1 MPLPS
6 FSAAG
11 NLSDILAAASDGE
24 ITTEAWTSA
33 RIVFSHNIRSGALVW
48 DGDIYNRPPVVRV
61 YPDSDGDIAPVVL
74 LANDDGLNVGG
85 IQWHATVLDGNGNSV
100 VEIVFDAPEDGG
112 TINLATVTPAP
123 TAGVVGITKGD
134 PGDPVDDV
142 QLDGDDLVFYVNGVA
157 IGDPIPIPGGGGSGD
172 VAGDTHA
179 ATGKTTPVDA
189 DELPLVD
196 SAASN
201 GLKKLTIANLKALI
215 QTLVDAGVS
224 SVIAGAPGALNTLD
238 ELAAAFGDDAN
249 FAATMTTA
257 LAGKQPVD
265 ATLTALAA
273 LSTAANKLIYATG
286 SDTFA
291 TTDLTAA
298 GRALLDDADAA
309 AQRVTLALGNVDNVA
324 DASKP
329 VSTLQ
334 AAAITAGVATQAV
347 TDVPPL
353 LRKTI
358 PAPTRFPTGS
368 KMLTAFQSSHGWT
381 KFAAG
386 TGSSGAA
393 ADDTVVFS
401 EGSQSYA
408 ITTTGSSG
416 ITIIQSPALSP
427 TVDLSANSLVLK
439 FRADLW
445 ARLNG
450 VSLLCSSDASGG
462 LGTTR
467 AAVLVAVGVSAYAD
481 DGEFVWVS
489 VNPGDWATAGG
500 FSAVSMAAVTRIAV
514 QASDLGT
521 GALKVNVQQLWTRP
535 APTATGTVITF
546 DDGYLS
552 QWTNAK
558 PYLDKYGMKGVLFPI
573 RDLIPAGAGSGAY
586 MGTTELQALYDSGW
600 DIAAHADLAASHNS
614 TNALNDLS
622 TSDGSATAL
631 STFEGEL
638 VRNKKWLIASGWTRA
653 AEFFAWPQGKF
664 NAARL
669 AIARKYFSLIRVY
682 RTTLAVPDADTYPF
696 VDGGRLRQIAVTSGV
711 SPIAAATVTAA
722 LTAAWAAKKT
732 VVLTFHGI
740 NTSSPQSYDYPI
752 ASFQTIIDHIATAG
766 FPVKTLS
773 EVMKDGGVDSP
784 VNKGQLDTK
793 LTIPTGTPNGSKFVR
808 DDGTYALPPS
818 GDVAGDTH
826 AATGKTTPVAA
837 DELALVDSAASN
849 VLKKVTWAN
858 LRATLLATLNPG
870 VPTPTQSGF
879 LGWTTDPLL
888 GIGGNSTIALG
899 FTQVS
904 RIVADASGTAANL
917 VFSLGVLGS
926 GQTSCTFQVFDSSGA
941 LLGTTGDVK
950 ASLATPNTTG
960 GKKIAFSAPFDVVS
974 GATYYV
980 GATSVGGTSPSL
992 GRANP
997 ATALTGL
1004 GADVIPFTRYGAIS
1018 GSVSSP
1024 PASITPG
1031 SLVVTSAAG
1040 YWYALKA

>member
-1 MPLPS
+1 MTTVTANLQDIAGIPDNASWLFTTPLRGSDDGDSIVTSRKVRVKPS
-6 FSAAG
+6 GGVLTVDLDPGYSEVLFGGQKFIIEVPDDGTPDLWDLIAASIAAPPG
-11 NLSDILAAASDGE
+11 TPAGAIAAAV
-24 ITTEAWTSA
+24 EAYLA
-33 RIVFSHNIRSGALVW
+33 EN
-48 DGDIYNRPPVVRV
+48 PPVAGDEYHEYANEAAFPVTGAADRIYVAVDTGLLFRWTGSV
-61 YPDSDGDIAPVVL
+61 YA
-74 LANDDGLNVGG
+74 
-85 IQWHATVLDGNGNSV
+85 Q
-100 VEIVFDAPEDGG
+100 
-112 TINLATVTPAP
+112 
-123 TAGVVGITKGD
+123 
-134 PGDPVDDV
+134 
-142 QLDGDDLVFYVNGVA
+142 
-157 IGDPIPIPGGGGSGD
+157 IGSSGGGSGD

-179 ATGKTTPVDA
+179 ATGKSTPVDA

-201 GLKKLTIANLKALI
+201 ALKKLTFANVKAWIKAWIVKGDVGLGNVDNTADTAKPVSTAQQTALDLKA
-215 QTLVDAGVS
+215 
-224 SVIAGAPGALNTLD
+224 P
-238 ELAAAFGDDAN
+238 LASPAF
-249 FAATMTTA
+249 
-257 LAGKQPVD
+257 
-265 ATLTALAA
+265 
-273 LSTAANKLIYATG
+273 TG
-286 SDTFA
+286 TPTGITKA
-291 TTDLTAA
+291 HV
-298 GRALLDDADAA
+298 G
-309 AQRVTLALGNVDNVA
+309 LGNVDNVA

-368 KMLTAFQSSHGWT
+368 KMLTAFQASHGWT

-416 ITIIQSPALSP
+416 ITIIQSPTLSP

-439 FRADLW
+439 FRADQW

-521 GALKVNVQQLWTRP
+521 GALKVNFQQLWTRP

-638 VRNKKWLIASGWTRA
+638 ERNKKWLIASGWTRA

-711 SPIAAATVTAA
+711 SPTAAATVTAA

-818 GDVAGDTH
+818 GDVAGDIH